1 MCTVVIDRRP
11 GDPWP
16 LLVAA
21 NRDELADRP
30 WLPPARH
37 WPSRPEVIAGLD
49 ELAGGTWM
57 GLNDWGVVACVLN
70 REGTLGPLAGRR
82 SRGELVLD
90 ALDMADAR
98 DAAEALADI
107 DPRAYRPFNLIVAD
121 NRDAFWIRH
130 ADAEGRAAV
139 EVHPLAEGLTLMT
152 AHDPDDPLDARARA
166 YLPRFRAAPRPD
178 PQLRDGWAPWTHLL
192 GSRDHAVDDGPTAA
206 MCFSLA
212 GGFGTSSSSLI
223 ALPAMERIGVDP
235 LYLFA
240 PAPPDQTDYRPV
252 LGGGVPA

>member
-152 AHDPDDPLDARARA
+152 AHDPDDPLD
-166 YLPRFRAAPRPD
+166 
-178 PQLRDGWAPWTHLL
+178 
-192 GSRDHAVDDGPTAA
+192 
-206 MCFSLA
+206 
-212 GGFGTSSSSLI
+212 
-223 ALPAMERIGVDP
+223 
-235 LYLFA
+235 
-240 PAPPDQTDYRPV
+240 
-252 LGGGVPA
+252 